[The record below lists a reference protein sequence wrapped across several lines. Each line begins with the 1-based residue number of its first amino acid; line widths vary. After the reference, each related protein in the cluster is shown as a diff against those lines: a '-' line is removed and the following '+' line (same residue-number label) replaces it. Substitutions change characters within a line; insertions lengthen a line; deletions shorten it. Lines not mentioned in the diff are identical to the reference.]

1 MCSNRSLVQLT
12 QTYCNYGLKDSQDT
26 EPKQTTETQ
35 KASCEK
41 CFITSIH
48 TREKTPS
55 TVGISG
61 CQKEVLLHFIN
72 RVPVELSELLS
83 ELTELHYLGAAIKA
97 ECTNSFMLFHK
108 LQGGGK
114 TK

>member
-1 MCSNRSLVQLT
+1 MSERSVA
-12 QTYCNYGLKDSQDT
+12 
-26 EPKQTTETQ
+26 PFHKQ
-35 KASCEK
+35 S
-41 CFITSIH
+41 
-48 TREKTPS
+48 
-55 TVGISG
+55 
-61 CQKEVLLHFIN
+61 
-72 RVPVELSELLS
+72 VPVELSELLS